1 MDDLHRILA
10 ISCESR
16 GLRDSE
22 EGGMTHQRKRNVSQE
37 IAYVELM
44 IELDA
49 MERRLQDSR
58 LKDRLIPPDWHRIE
72 HDVPVRPKKEKL
84 SVAFDADLV
93 KWFRNMGHGY
103 QARMNAVLR
112 TFMKAVVS
120 KEILTH
126 GDRDRNGDQIWGLPD
141 RGK

>member
-1 MDDLHRILA
+1 
-10 ISCESR
+10 
-16 GLRDSE
+16 
-22 EGGMTHQRKRNVSQE
+22 MTHQRKRNVQQE

-44 IELDA
+44 IELDQ

-72 HDVPVRPKKEKL
+72 QDVPVRPKKEKL
-84 SVAFDADLV
+84 TVAFDADMV

-103 QARMNAVLR
+103 QARMNAVLK

-120 KEILTH
+120 REILSH
-126 GDRDRNGDQIWGLPD
+126 GDRDWKGDEIWGLPD
-141 RGK
+141 KRKP